1 MTAQVEVRDVER
13 WLLHHGF
20 TEVPRKASGHRYFVN
35 GNVKVVLPG
44 HGPKD
49 LTKKHVG
56 MLKRQLT
63 EAGFV
68 VEEFG

>member
-1 MTAQVEVRDVER
+1 
-13 WLLHHGF
+13 
-20 TEVPRKASGHRYFVN
+20 
-35 GNVKVVLPG
+35 VLPG